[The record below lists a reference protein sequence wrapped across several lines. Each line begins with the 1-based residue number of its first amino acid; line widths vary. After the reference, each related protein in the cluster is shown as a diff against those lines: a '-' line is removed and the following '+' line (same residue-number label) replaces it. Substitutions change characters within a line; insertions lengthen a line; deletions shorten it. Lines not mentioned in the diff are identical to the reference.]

1 MAPTNDTGFM
11 IWHLGGSGA
20 IAAPPLRELSKA
32 DGSPYPLYQV
42 LFDTDKANDHFKE
55 EGIVD
60 ASIPIRLDYDEI
72 QTVKATPWSF
82 GPTVPRIVE
91 QVAAMLDP
99 EEMENGARTVR
110 ACAQL
115 PWEVRRNETADKI
128 NQCIRNFLR
137 KSGCKKIIPIGA
149 SSSGGG
155 TGSSFSILLG
165 AALQEPTFRSRVLQG
180 FPDGLLRTP
189 VLFVVEPFYRAFA
202 NADDP
207 NHTSRILGNAMAFR
221 IESELLERRGCF
233 ASIYHLGLSSPSGG
247 AVLDS
252 EREVSRVLGTAIY
265 QYLKHW
271 AMSIK
276 PVKVNRPLFARYAGQ
291 DTPER
296 VYQRLHTA
304 ATNPTGN
311 GQPLAP

>member
-1 MAPTNDTGFM
+1 LV
-11 IWHLGGSGA
+11 I
-20 IAAPPLRELSKA
+20 R
-32 DGSPYPLYQV
+32 
-42 LFDTDKANDHFKE
+42 
-55 EGIVD
+55 
-60 ASIPIRLDYDEI
+60 PI
-72 QTVKATPWSF
+72 
-82 GPTVPRIVE
+82 VPRIVD

-128 NQCIRNFLR
+128 NQCMRNFLR
-137 KSGCKKIIPIGA
+137 QSGCKKIIPIGA

-155 TGSSFSILLG
+155 TGSAFSILLA
-165 AALQEPTFRSRVLQG
+165 AALREPTFRSRALQG

-202 NADDP
+202 NANDS
-207 NHTSRILGNAMAFR
+207 NHISRIFANAMAFR
-221 IESELLERRGCF
+221 IESEILERRGCF
-233 ASIYHLGLSSPSGG
+233 TSIYHLGLSGPSGG

-252 EREVSRVLGTAIY
+252 EREVARVLGTSIY

-271 AMSIK
+271 AGSIK
-276 PVKVNRPLFARYAGQ
+276 PVKVNRPLFARYSGQ

-296 VYQRLHTA
+296 VHERLHSTLI
-304 ATNPTGN
+304 NPSGN
-311 GQPLAP
+311 GQPLAS